1 VSEVSPPTLETERLL
16 LRPFTEDD
24 AEALHEAVYS
34 NADVMRYM
42 PGGIPRTLS
51 QTQNVVDFFIN
62 HWELNGYGA
71 WAVIQKSDQRFIG
84 QCGLGFVS
92 ELQDV
97 EVLYALAKDTWGHG
111 LATEAAHA
119 SLRYGFSELQP
130 GKIIALAAKENKA
143 SRRVMEKLGMT
154 YRREVKLWKM
164 KLAQYVLPRVEF
176 YAGDV
181 VYAIHE

>member
-1 VSEVSPPTLETERLL
+1 MTEKAPTLETARLM
-16 LRPFTEDD
+16 LRPFTEED
-24 AEALHEAVYS
+24 AEALHAAVYGD
-34 NADVMRYM
+34 ADVMRYM
-42 PGGIPRTLS
+42 PGGIPRTLA
-51 QTQNVVDFFIN
+51 QTQNVVDFFIS
-62 HWELNGYGA
+62 HWTLNGYGA

-84 QCGLGFVS
+84 QCGLNFVA

-97 EVLYALAKDTWGHG
+97 EVLYALAKDTWGQG

-119 SLRYGFSELQP
+119 SMRYGFNKLAL
-130 GKIIALAAKENKA
+130 GKIIALAAKDNKA

-164 KLAQYVLPRVEF
+164 KLAQYVLPRTEF